1 MKKLIISS
9 LLSIGVLST
18 VANAQDPYSVG
29 ASVGTT
35 GFEAEYSRMIMPE
48 YNLALRLSMG
58 GMSYSDTYSDTDADY
73 DYDLSQFNLGAILE
87 YHPMGNGFYIGAG
100 VYYQND
106 DYTMKAKAVSGE
118 YTFNGTTYY
127 VDDIGDVDGEI
138 EGLNSVVPY
147 IGIGYDSSL
156 FNSDQWFFTIKAGA
170 WYQGSAGV
178 DLSADNCKID
188 AQLGTTGVCDQLR
201 ADLDAEEADIN
212 DDIQDYKWWP
222 VIQIG
227 VSYRF

>member
-48 YNLALRLSMG
+48 YKLAVRVTTG
-58 GMSYSDTYSDTDADY
+58 GFSYSDTYSDTDVDY
-73 DYDLSQFNLGAILE
+73 DTDLSQFNLGAILE

-100 VYYQND
+100 AYLQND
-106 DYTMKAKAVSGE
+106 DYTLEAKAVGGTYE
-118 YTFNGTTYY
+118 FNGHEY
-127 VDDIGDVDGEI
+127 DVTDLGSVTGEV
-138 EGLNSVVPY
+138 ENLNSFVPY
-147 IGIGYDSSL
+147 IGIGYDASL
-156 FNSDQWFFTIKAGA
+156 FHDGQWFFTLKAGA
-170 WYQGSAGV
+170 WYQGTPKVNLTAHDCNLGSAKACQV
-178 DLSADNCKID
+178 LQD
-188 AQLGTTGVCDQLR
+188 
-201 ADLDAEEADIN
+201 DLDYEEEQINNDIK
-212 DDIQDYKWWP
+212 DYKWWP